1 MPVFGGGR
9 AELPANSR
17 KKTSASIACA
27 VSTRNCTRGLS
38 ARKAD
43 KSPPPSCFAKWRYVP
58 RGTLYLLYC
67 TYYYI
72 QTISASETTE
82 TGCEARE
89 SYSAA
94 GFRGRAKASGGT
106 NAGVA
111 GVLTADQESSDDAA
125 RIRRS
130 GMVPKAGGRVTE
142 EN

>member
-111 GVLTADQESSDDAA
+111 GILPADQEGRDVASGC
-125 RIRRS
+125 RRS
-130 GMVPKAGGRVTE
+130 GMVPTAGTE
-142 EN
+142 GHDKN